1 MLLLSPKSQVFEA
14 NNKVD
19 PSMAKISDVYRWIY
33 GHITGKPTN
42 FNWIIK
48 GRLAGSGV
56 PTSLHE
62 LKWLVERQGIRSIV
76 TIKEKPLPSEWIRSG
91 NNGNNRDDNIDMR
104 IDYLHMSTDDYG
116 APSLR
121 ELDYVVNYIS
131 RQIDNGKPVMVHCTA
146 GKGRTGVIL
155 AAYLIKKDRDFSAKQ
170 AIKLLSKIKGESIQ
184 SKEQERIVFSY
195 EKYMDTE
202 QEETE
207 QENST
212 NGR

>member
-1 MLLLSPKSQVFEA
+1 MT
-14 NNKVD
+14 
-19 PSMAKISDVYRWIY
+19 MAKISDVYRWIY

-48 GRLAGSGV
+48 GRLAGCGV
-56 PTSLHE
+56 PTSLRE
-62 LKWLVERQGIRSIV
+62 LRWLVEEQGIKSVV

-91 NNGNNRDDNIDMR
+91 GNSGNNHDDNIGTK
-104 IDYLHMSTDDYG
+104 IDYFHMSIDDYG

-121 ELDYVVNYIS
+121 ELDYVVNYIR

-184 SKEQERIVFSY
+184 SKEQERIVFNY
-195 EKYMDTE
+195 EKYM
-202 QEETE
+202 ETE
-207 QENST
+207 QENSN

>member
-1 MLLLSPKSQVFEA
+1 
-14 NNKVD
+14 
-19 PSMAKISDVYRWIY
+19 
-33 GHITGKPTN
+33 
-42 FNWIIK
+42 
-48 GRLAGSGV
+48 
-56 PTSLHE
+56 
-62 LKWLVERQGIRSIV
+62 
-76 TIKEKPLPSEWIRSG
+76 
-91 NNGNNRDDNIDMR
+91 
-104 IDYLHMSTDDYG
+104 
-116 APSLR
+116 
-121 ELDYVVNYIS
+121 
-131 RQIDNGKPVMVHCTA
+131 MVHCTA